1 MNHLLPDLE
10 ELIDEDTL
18 ARLHGELS
26 LRAEADH
33 VLDIGYRTLD
43 TPVGT
48 LLLAA
53 TEKGLVR
60 VAFDREGHDAVL
72 ETLADRVSP
81 RILQAPK
88 RLDAVAHELDEYFA
102 GDRRVF
108 DVPLDLQLS
117 SGFRLEV
124 IKHLSEIGY
133 GRTESYSEVATAA
146 GSPRAVRA
154 AGTACATNAIPV
166 VVPCHRVVRADG
178 SLGSYRGGAPAKE
191 LLLGLERGAG

>member
-10 ELIDEDTL
+10 DHIDADTL
-18 ARLHGELS
+18 ARLHGKLS

-33 VLDIGYRTLD
+33 LLDIGYRTLD

-178 SLGSYRGGAPAKE
+178 SPGSYRGGAPAKE